1 MDLKENDPIIELKN
15 VSFSYTSNITG
26 ESLLAIDDVS
36 MNVKKGEFVAVLGAN
51 GSGKSTLCK
60 LINAQLMPKEGDVT
74 VYGMNTKEEEKIW
87 DIRKNC
93 GMVFQNPDN
102 QIVATIV
109 EEDVAF
115 GPENLGVPPAEI
127 RKRVDESLKIVDM
140 LDYKDHSPNLLS
152 GGQKQRVAIA
162 GILAINPDIILF
174 DEPTAMLDPSG
185 RKDVLETIL
194 RLNREQNKTI
204 LLITHYME
212 EAINADRVV
221 VFEHGKI
228 VRDETPQEIFKD
240 PNEIRKYGLDS
251 PFVPEM
257 EYLLGDKK
265 TGCTSFE
272 LDDYAECVLQK
283 IKESGEAKFDENS
296 YNEFRDE
303 VVSESSEFDANAEIA
318 LKNMSHVYSQG
329 TPFEKIAV
337 GDVTLSI
344 KQGEFVGVIGHTGS
358 GKSTLIQHFNALLFP
373 TSGEV
378 HVEGEKISKDMR
390 LIGLRQRVGMVFQYP
405 EHQLFEET
413 CAKDIAYGP
422 KNLGLG
428 EEEIDKRVKDAIE
441 DVGLD
446 YEWVKDRSPFELSGG
461 QKRRVAIAGVLAMK
475 PNTLI
480 LDEPTAGLDPKGRDE
495 IIEEIRSIQ
504 KKNNL
509 TIVYVTHSMEDIA
522 RIADR
527 ILVMEKGE
535 LKYFDRP
542 NKIFKREEELEQ
554 IGLDVPYVV
563 DFMNM
568 LRKKGVVL
576 NQALTPEDAAKEI
589 GGLLK

>member
-127 RKRVDESLKIVDM
+127 RTRVDESLKIVDM

-185 RKDVLETIL
+185 RKDVLDTIL

-272 LDDYAECVLQK
+272 LDDYADCVLQK

-576 NQALTPEDAAKEI
+576 KQALTPEDAAKEI

>member
-60 LINAQLMPKEGDVT
+60 LINAQLMPKKGDVT

-185 RKDVLETIL
+185 RKDVLDTIL

-221 VFEHGKI
+221 VFEQGKI
-228 VRDETPQEIFKD
+228 VRDEAPREIFKD

-272 LDDYAECVLQK
+272 LKDYADCVLKK
-283 IKESGEAKFDENS
+283 IKENGKAKFDENS

-303 VVSESSEFDANAEIA
+303 VVSESSEFDGNAEIA
-318 LKNMSHVYSQG
+318 LKNMSHVYSKD

-337 GDVTLSI
+337 DDVTLSI

-480 LDEPTAGLDPKGRDE
+480 LDEPTAGLDPRGRDE
-495 IIEEIRSIQ
+495 IIEEICSIQ

-535 LKYFDRP
+535 LKYFDKP
-542 NKIFKREEELEQ
+542 EKIFKREEELEH

-576 NQALTPEDAAKEI
+576 QQALTPEDAAKEI

>member
-60 LINAQLMPKEGDVT
+60 LINAQLMPKKGDVT

-185 RKDVLETIL
+185 RKDVLDTIL

-221 VFEHGKI
+221 VFEQGKI

-272 LDDYAECVLQK
+272 LKDYADCVLKK
-283 IKESGEAKFDENS
+283 IKENGKAKFDEKS

-303 VVSESSEFDANAEIA
+303 VVSESSEFDANAEIS

-329 TPFEKIAV
+329 TPFEKTAV

-480 LDEPTAGLDPKGRDE
+480 LDEPTAGLDPRGRDE

-535 LKYFDRP
+535 LKYFDKP
-542 NKIFKREEELEQ
+542 EKIFKREEELEH

-576 NQALTPEDAAKEI
+576 QQALTPEDAAKEI

>member
-60 LINAQLMPKEGDVT
+60 LINAQLMPKKGDVT

-185 RKDVLETIL
+185 RKDVLDTIL

-221 VFEHGKI
+221 VFEQGKI

-272 LDDYAECVLQK
+272 LKNYADCVLKK
-283 IKESGEAKFDENS
+283 IKENGKAKFDENS

-303 VVSESSEFDANAEIA
+303 VVSESSEFDANAEIS

-329 TPFEKIAV
+329 TPFEKTAV

-480 LDEPTAGLDPKGRDE
+480 LDEPTAGLDPRGRDE

-535 LKYFDRP
+535 LKYFDKP
-542 NKIFKREEELEQ
+542 EKIFKREEELEH

-576 NQALTPEDAAKEI
+576 QQALTPEDAAKEI

>member
-185 RKDVLETIL
+185 RKDVLDTIL

-446 YEWVKDRSPFELSGG
+446 
-461 QKRRVAIAGVLAMK
+461 
-475 PNTLI
+475 
-480 LDEPTAGLDPKGRDE
+480 
-495 IIEEIRSIQ
+495 
-504 KKNNL
+504 
-509 TIVYVTHSMEDIA
+509 
-522 RIADR
+522 
-527 ILVMEKGE
+527 
-535 LKYFDRP
+535 
-542 NKIFKREEELEQ
+542 
-554 IGLDVPYVV
+554 
-563 DFMNM
+563 
-568 LRKKGVVL
+568 
-576 NQALTPEDAAKEI
+576 
-589 GGLLK
+589 

>member
-60 LINAQLMPKEGDVT
+60 LINAQLMPKKGDVT

-185 RKDVLETIL
+185 RKDVLDTIL

-221 VFEHGKI
+221 VFEQGKI

-272 LDDYAECVLQK
+272 LKDYADCVLKK
-283 IKESGEAKFDENS
+283 IKENGKAKFDENS

-303 VVSESSEFDANAEIA
+303 VVSESSEFDANAEIS

-329 TPFEKIAV
+329 TPFEKTAV

-480 LDEPTAGLDPKGRDE
+480 LDEPTAGLDPRGRDE

-535 LKYFDRP
+535 LKYFDKP
-542 NKIFKREEELEQ
+542 EKIFKREEELEH

-576 NQALTPEDAAKEI
+576 QQALTPEDVAKEI

>member
-60 LINAQLMPKEGDVT
+60 LINAQLMPKKGDVT

-185 RKDVLETIL
+185 RKDVLDTIL

-221 VFEHGKI
+221 VFEQGKI

-272 LDDYAECVLQK
+272 LKDYADCVLKK
-283 IKESGEAKFDENS
+283 IKENGKANFDENS

-318 LKNMSHVYSQG
+318 LKNMSHVYSQD
-329 TPFEKIAV
+329 TPFEKTAV

-480 LDEPTAGLDPKGRDE
+480 LDEPTAGLDPRGRDE

-535 LKYFDRP
+535 LKYFDKP
-542 NKIFKREEELEQ
+542 EKIFKREEELEH

-576 NQALTPEDAAKEI
+576 QQALTPEDAAKEI

>member
-185 RKDVLETIL
+185 RKDVLDTIL

-303 VVSESSEFDANAEIA
+303 VVSESSEFDANAEIT

>member
-185 RKDVLETIL
+185 RKDVLDTIL

-221 VFEHGKI
+221 VFEQGKI

-272 LDDYAECVLQK
+272 LKDYADCVLKK
-283 IKESGEAKFDENS
+283 IKENGKAKFDENS

-303 VVSESSEFDANAEIA
+303 VVSETSEFDANAEIA
-318 LKNMSHVYSQG
+318 LKNMSHVYSKD

-480 LDEPTAGLDPKGRDE
+480 LDEPTAGLDPRGRDE

-535 LKYFDRP
+535 LKYFDKP
-542 NKIFKREEELEQ
+542 EKIFKREEELEH

-576 NQALTPEDAAKEI
+576 QQALTPEDAAKEI

>member
-60 LINAQLMPKEGDVT
+60 LINAQLMPKKGDVT

-185 RKDVLETIL
+185 RKDVLDTIL

-221 VFEHGKI
+221 VFEQGKI

-272 LDDYAECVLQK
+272 LKDYADCVLKK
-283 IKESGEAKFDENS
+283 IKESGKANFDENS

-318 LKNMSHVYSQG
+318 LKNMSHVYSQD
-329 TPFEKIAV
+329 TPFEKTAV

-480 LDEPTAGLDPKGRDE
+480 LDEPTAGLDPRGRDE

-535 LKYFDRP
+535 LKYFDKP
-542 NKIFKREEELEQ
+542 EKIFKREEELEH

-576 NQALTPEDAAKEI
+576 QQALTPEDAAKEI

>member
-60 LINAQLMPKEGDVT
+60 LINAQLMPKKGDVT

-185 RKDVLETIL
+185 RKDVLDTIL

-221 VFEHGKI
+221 VFEQGKI

-272 LDDYAECVLQK
+272 LKDYADCVLKK
-283 IKESGEAKFDENS
+283 IKENGKAKFDENS

-303 VVSESSEFDANAEIA
+303 VVSESSEFDANAEIS

-329 TPFEKIAV
+329 TPFEKTAV

-480 LDEPTAGLDPKGRDE
+480 LDEPTAGLDPRGRDE

-535 LKYFDRP
+535 LKYFDKP
-542 NKIFKREEELEQ
+542 EKIFKREEELEH

-576 NQALTPEDAAKEI
+576 QQALTPEDAAKEI

>member
-60 LINAQLMPKEGDVT
+60 LINAQLMPKKGDVT

-115 GPENLGVPPAEI
+115 GPENLGVPPVEI

-185 RKDVLETIL
+185 RKDVLDTIL

-221 VFEHGKI
+221 VFEQGKI
-228 VRDETPQEIFKD
+228 VRDETPREIFKD

-272 LDDYAECVLQK
+272 LKDYADCVLKK
-283 IKESGEAKFDENS
+283 IKENGKAKFDENS

-303 VVSESSEFDANAEIA
+303 VVSESSEFDANAEIS

-329 TPFEKIAV
+329 TPFEKTAV

-480 LDEPTAGLDPKGRDE
+480 LDEPTAGLDPRGRDE

-535 LKYFDRP
+535 LKYFDKP
-542 NKIFKREEELEQ
+542 EKIFKREEELEH

-576 NQALTPEDAAKEI
+576 QQALTPEDAAKEI

>member
-115 GPENLGVPPAEI
+115 GPENLGVPPVEI

-185 RKDVLETIL
+185 RKDVLDTIL

-221 VFEHGKI
+221 VFEQGKI
-228 VRDETPQEIFKD
+228 VRDETPREIFKD

-272 LDDYAECVLQK
+272 LKDYADCVLKK
-283 IKESGEAKFDENS
+283 IKENGKAKFDENS

-303 VVSESSEFDANAEIA
+303 VVSESSEFDANAEIS

-329 TPFEKIAV
+329 TPFEKTAV

-480 LDEPTAGLDPKGRDE
+480 LDEPTAGLDPRGRDE

-535 LKYFDRP
+535 LKYFDKP
-542 NKIFKREEELEQ
+542 EKIFKREEELEH

-576 NQALTPEDAAKEI
+576 QQALTPEDAAKEI

>member
-115 GPENLGVPPAEI
+115 GPENLGVPPVEI

-185 RKDVLETIL
+185 RKDVLDTIL

-221 VFEHGKI
+221 VFEQGKI
-228 VRDETPQEIFKD
+228 VRDETPREIFKD

-272 LDDYAECVLQK
+272 LKDYADCVLKK
-283 IKESGEAKFDENS
+283 IKENGKANFDENS

-318 LKNMSHVYSQG
+318 LKNMSHVYSKD

-337 GDVTLSI
+337 DDVTMSI
-344 KQGEFVGVIGHTGS
+344 NQGEFVGVIGHTGS

-480 LDEPTAGLDPKGRDE
+480 LDEPTAGLDPRGRDE

-535 LKYFDRP
+535 LKYFDKP
-542 NKIFKREEELEQ
+542 EKIFKREEELEH

-576 NQALTPEDAAKEI
+576 QQALTPEDAAKEI

>member
-115 GPENLGVPPAEI
+115 GPENLGVPPVEI

-185 RKDVLETIL
+185 RKDVLDTIL

-221 VFEHGKI
+221 VFEQGKI

-272 LDDYAECVLQK
+272 LKDYADCVLKK
-283 IKESGEAKFDENS
+283 IKENGKANFDENS

-318 LKNMSHVYSQG
+318 LKNMSHVYSKD

-337 GDVTLSI
+337 DDVTMSI
-344 KQGEFVGVIGHTGS
+344 NQGEFVGVIGHTGS

-480 LDEPTAGLDPKGRDE
+480 LDEPTAGLDPRGRDE

-535 LKYFDRP
+535 LKYFDKP
-542 NKIFKREEELEQ
+542 EKIFKREEELEH

-576 NQALTPEDAAKEI
+576 QQALTPEDAAKEI